1 MLNPNASITLRQAEN
16 SVAERYDAL
25 VLGAGVVGVNTAYFL
40 AKAGKSV
47 SPSTDNHR
55 PGSRPVSPT
64 AVRCRS
70 ATPSRGQILALLPKY

>member
-16 SVAERYDAL
+16 SVAERYDVL

-47 SPSTDNHR
+47 CAIDRQPQAGLETSFAN
-55 PGSRPVSPT
+55 GGQVSVSH
-64 AVRCRS
+64 A
-70 ATPSRGQILALLPKY
+70 G

>member
-47 SPSTDNHR
+47 RHR
-55 PGSRPVSPT
+55 PTTTGRARDQFRQRRSGVGQPRR
-64 AVRCRS
+64 AVGKS
-70 ATPSRGQILALLPKY
+70 